1 MHYEPPS
8 DHVLRTTRKGAD
20 LMRDPKFV
28 KGLAF
33 TQQERD
39 AFHLRGFYPDKILT
53 QEIQVRRVLNNLAKI
68 TDNLQKYSFLQEL
81 HERNNHLFFRV
92 VMDNVEEMM
101 PLIYTPTVGLAC
113 QKFGHIWRKPKGL
126 FISLN
131 DLGHV
136 AEIFDNWPEPKVKVI
151 CMTDGERI
159 LGLGDLGAYGMGIP
173 IGKLAL
179 YSACGGIHPWTT
191 LPIQI
196 DAGTNNQGLLED
208 EMYIGTCQKRISDE
222 RYDQLIEEI
231 FTAAKAKWGD
241 TTLIQFEDFGNKNAF
256 RLLEKYIDQACTFN
270 DDIQGTASVALAGLY
285 GALKMKETDLKDEKV
300 LIVGAGEAGIGI
312 GDLIALAISRE
323 NGITLEEGRQRVWFV
338 DSRGLIYANRAGLN
352 HEKLKFAHSFEGTIE
367 KDLLSIVKT
376 MKPSTLIGC
385 SAQGSIFTTEIL
397 KEMSEINERPI
408 IFALSNPTS
417 KSECTA
423 EAAYTHSKGKAIFA
437 SGSPFAP
444 VEYEG
449 RTFKP
454 GQANNVY
461 IFPGVGKGIVRARAT
476 RVPAEV
482 FYIAAKTL
490 AAELREE
497 EIAKGSVFPSLKRIQ
512 LVSVKIAAASAAYT
526 YDQGLATNLPRPEN
540 LEEYIMSKFFD
551 PRYPRI
557 EPEKPSL

>member
-285 GALKMKETDLKDEKV
+285 GALKMKGTDLKDEKV